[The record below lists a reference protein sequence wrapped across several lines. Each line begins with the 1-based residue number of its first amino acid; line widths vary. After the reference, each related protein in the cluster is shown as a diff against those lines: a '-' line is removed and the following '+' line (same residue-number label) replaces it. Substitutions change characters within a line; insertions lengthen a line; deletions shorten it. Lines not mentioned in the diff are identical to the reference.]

1 MLILSDDFE
10 WKNSE
15 AHSLLLSKF
24 MDPNFS
30 SIFENSQEW
39 EKILKEKPDKAIQ
52 RFNREGY
59 LIERNL
65 VTEKDK
71 TNLQQSQ
78 KLDHWG
84 NGNIKTG
91 RKPDLQKELSN
102 PTSDFLEGLVTGSR
116 VYRCSTKGHQFA
128 KKYLQK
134 KETEKEEV
142 DKLII
147 NLLSQNQFEKSS
159 NLVTEYEARQLF
171 PKRNVGEGKN
181 HKTKQDIEVLTLIS
195 TSHPKILKDVS
206 TNELDHLRLA
216 ASMMYL
222 WDTHTGVKWIPSQ
235 FKLSTSVGVD
245 TAIRM
250 LCSYSINLSKLS
262 EFQPGKDGIVWV
274 TISTIEECCA
284 ECNKLSGNI
293 YQLKD
298 VVEIP
303 FERCTNILGCDCS
316 YSPLPVN

>member
-1 MLILSDDFE
+1 MLILSDDFD

-24 MDPNFS
+24 MEPNFS
-30 SIFENSQEW
+30 SIFENSQAF
-39 EKILKEKPDKAIQ
+39 EKILKEKPAEAIQ

-65 VTEKDK
+65 GTKNDK
-71 TNLQQSQ
+71 TNSQQSH
-78 KLDHWG
+78 KLESG
-84 NGNIKTG
+84 GIGIINSEE
-91 RKPDLQKELSN
+91 KPVLQKELSN
-102 PTSDFLEGLVTGSR
+102 PTSEFLEGLVSGSR
-116 VYRCSTKGHQFA
+116 IYHCSTKGLQFA

-142 DKLII
+142 EKLLI
-147 NLLSQNQFEKSS
+147 NLLRQHQFEKSS
-159 NLVTEYEARQLF
+159 DLVNEYEARQLF

-181 HKTKQDIEVLTLIS
+181 HKLKQDVEVLTLIS
-195 TSHPKILKDVS
+195 TSHPKILKEIS
-206 TNELDHLRLA
+206 SHELDDLRLA

-222 WDTHTGVKWIPSQ
+222 WDTHTGVKWIPAQ
-235 FKLSTSVGVD
+235 FKLSTSMDAD

-250 LCSYSINLSKLS
+250 LCSYSVNLSKLS

-274 TISTIEECCA
+274 TISTKEECCA
-284 ECNKLSGNI
+284 ECNMLSGNI

-316 YSPLPVN
+316 YSPLAVN